1 MPLPATSPTTRAV
14 RAPDK
19 GIESNQPPPPPCGAG
34 HVEVGGLDRAVRGGI
49 AGQLVALKRRGD
61 GVLAGESAG
70 VVDAQGGVG
79 GHIDG
84 KADIVLVVGIGP
96 VGPNK
101 AQHSQGRA
109 AQSQRRHDERVRSG
123 CADPLAL
130 EASSHEVSGLRG
142 TRRGR
147 RSLMA
152 CA

>member
-1 MPLPATSPTTRAV
+1 M
-14 RAPDK
+14 
-19 GIESNQPPPPPCGAG
+19 
-34 HVEVGGLDRAVRGGI
+34 GGFDSAVRGGI
-49 AGQLVALKRRGD
+49 AGQLVPLDCRGN

-96 VGPNK
+96 VGPDK

-123 CADPLAL
+123 CADLLAL
-130 EASSHEVSGLRG
+130 EASSHGVSGLRA

-147 RSLMA
+147 KSLMA